1 MIKNRIELLNE
12 ISQPFARRRRILLYI
27 ADYVLANL
35 SPAKLLKNALRK
47 KSLKAFNRVV
57 VIGIGKAARGMVKAI
72 LPLIDRKP
80 SHILLADIGHPLPTK
95 RGLQKTKKIISAA
108 RSLDKKDLAIVLISG
123 GGSAML
129 VAPAPGIT
137 LSNKIHIT
145 STLLKSGATIQEIN
159 VVRKHLSQV
168 KGGNLAR
175 LLYPATVLGLV
186 ISDVVGNDLS
196 TIASGPLSPDK
207 STFQDALKILK
218 KYHIASPKQILE
230 TPKPGEEYFKKVKIH
245 ILADHGTVLKIA
257 EQKARRMGLRVI
269 SLSSKITGEAR
280 NVAKWF
286 VSKSKKNTILMGSG
300 ETTVTCVGSGF
311 GGRNQEFVL
320 SGLQYIKKN
329 QTLLCL
335 ATDGVDGIG
344 PKPVA
349 GAVADSITITKIKQK
364 KLSIEKFLKQNDS
377 YRFFQKVDGHIKT
390 GPTGT
395 NVGDLMMLISGDQ

>member
-1 MIKNRIELLNE
+1 MIKNPKDVAQRHRMLLE
-12 ISQPFARRRRILLYI
+12 IANT
-27 ADYVLANL
+27 VLKNL
-35 SPAKLLKNALRK
+35 SPKKLFKGALQK
-47 KSLKAFNRVV
+47 KSLKKFNRVII
-57 VIGIGKAARGMVKAI
+57 IGIGKAAKGMVKAV
-72 LPLIDRKP
+72 LPLLSRKP
-80 SHILLADIGHPLPTK
+80 NEILLADSGHPLPTK
-95 RGLQKTKKIISAA
+95 RGLMNTKKIIAAA
-108 RSLDKKDLAIVLISG
+108 RGLRKDDLAIVLISG

-137 LSNKIHIT
+137 LSDKIHIT
-145 STLLKSGATIQEIN
+145 SALLKSGATIQEMN

-175 LLYPATVLGLV
+175 LLSPATVLGFV

-207 STFQDALKILK
+207 STSKDARKILV

-230 TPKPGEEYFKKVKIH
+230 TPKPDAQYFKKVKIH
-245 ILADHGTVLKIA
+245 ILADHRTVLKIA
-257 EQKARRMGLRVI
+257 EQKARQLGLCVV
-269 SLSSKITGEAR
+269 SLGSKIIGEAR
-280 NVAKWF
+280 DVAKWF
-286 VSKSKKNTILMGSG
+286 ISKSKKNTILMGSG
-300 ETTVTCVGSGF
+300 ETTVTCVGNGF

-320 SGLQYIKKN
+320 SGLRFIKKN

-335 ATDGVDGIG
+335 ATDGVDGIC

-349 GAVADSITITKIKQK
+349 GAMADWNTIAKIKRK

-377 YRFFQKVDGHIKT
+377 YRFFQKVGGHLKT
-390 GPTGT
+390 GPTRT